1 MFWEICIPNLMIK
14 VLVIAENCVFLASS
28 IEKNLLKLENFLPC
42 TTYTDILS
50 LNTCLQGISRVG
62 QRRIRKILWLI
73 NAASGKETQQ
83 TQIPPTA
90 LAAFLCMPQAQIN
103 FPIERKHQ
111 RKRVGRGGGVSL
123 GGTVTPHTLPACVGC
138 GIKFIPNLRA
148 AD

>member
-1 MFWEICIPNLMIK
+1 MLF
-14 VLVIAENCVFLASS
+14 F
-28 IEKNLLKLENFLPC
+28 
-42 TTYTDILS
+42 Y
-50 LNTCLQGISRVG
+50 TCLQGISRVG

-103 FPIERKHQ
+103 FPIERKKQ
-111 RKRVGRGGGVSL
+111 RRRGRGGGVAL

-138 GIKFIPNLRA
+138 GIKFITNLRA